1 MQRQDVDAGTK
12 AQAPGALGDGREED
26 ILRGGQAVD
35 GRRVVFGQVISVE
48 AGCVEPLYLQEPLA
62 VDAVQ
67 AQPRHRLDMV
77 EDAESECHGASLF
90 VRRRGYPDARSIN
103 LIDDVKVG

>member
-26 ILRGGQAVD
+26 ILRGGQAMG
-35 GRRVVFGQVISVE
+35 GRRVVFGQVIRVE
-48 AGCVEPLYLQEPLA
+48 AGCVEPLYLQQPLA

-67 AQPRHRLDMV
+67 AQPRHRLR
-77 EDAESECHGASLF
+77 SEEHTSELQS
-90 VRRRGYPDARSIN
+90 RGHLVCR
-103 LIDDVKVG
+103 LLLEKKKKTT